1 MGVVRDL
8 INKLLENPT
17 ELEILG
23 DGKQVRSY
31 IYIEDAVEATIT
43 TWRRMEASYEV
54 YNIASEG
61 WITIDEVADEA
72 IKAMGLSNVGKSI
85 QTSAPRNWVA
95 RRRKENS
102 FKNRQD
108 KEVRVQKPVMNS
120 REAVRTTVRKLL
132 EEIDGIRC

>member
-1 MGVVRDL
+1 
-8 INKLLENPT
+8 LLENPT

-43 TWRRMEASYEV
+43 TWRRMETSYEV

-61 WITIDEVADEA
+61 WITVDEVADEA

-102 FKNRQD
+102 FKIG
-108 KEVRVQKPVMNS
+108 KIK
-120 REAVRTTVRKLL
+120 KLGFKTSNEL
-132 EEIDGIRC
+132 ERGGKDNGKKAS

>member
-1 MGVVRDL
+1 
-8 INKLLENPT
+8 
-17 ELEILG
+17 
-23 DGKQVRSY
+23 
-31 IYIEDAVEATIT
+31 
-43 TWRRMEASYEV
+43 MEASYEV